1 MRIEGR
7 SGTEMEER
15 VSTVKERRLR
25 CVFEGGRAGAG
36 AATWGQRAIWE
47 AVRALGPEDAA
58 RYNVRG
64 GGAVTP
70 GYTASRIVEALG
82 LLLLRHE
89 SLRTHVALNGEGVLR
104 QTLFGAGE
112 LPVTV
117 VECAADEVEQ
127 QAAELLERISADP
140 FDAATDW
147 PIRVGI
153 IESRGTA
160 RHLVLACAH
169 TAIDGWGLR
178 HLILDLAELTENGG
192 SDNAQGRLQPLDEAA
207 FQTSPRGH
215 RQDTK
220 ARAYWLAKAEQGPR
234 GLLPVVAELPA
245 GTLFPNALLDSPALA
260 RAVPLLAEHLATS
273 PATVLLAAT
282 AATVSRLGGSPEV
295 LFQVVVNNRFQP
307 GLDRAVSTVAQE
319 GLFHIT
325 VTDAPFSELVRRAV
339 GASLAAYRHAYYDKT
354 VLDGELAEL
363 RASADGAA
371 DLTCFVND
379 TRGLMPSPE
388 TPRTGALRAAATAD
402 AFEVAKSDEASDAV
416 DAADSPE
423 ALDRL
428 RPRTELRWPVEFPP
442 REQVSFALDAVD
454 LPGSLGLTM
463 TADPGRLPR
472 PEMERLLYGI
482 EDCVVE
488 EALRTVMTGH

>member
-1 MRIEGR
+1 
-7 SGTEMEER
+7 MEER
-15 VSTVKERRLR
+15 VGTVKERRLR

-47 AVRALGPEDAA
+47 AVRALAPEDAA

-89 SLRTHVALNGEGVLR
+89 SLRTHISPNGEGVLR

-117 VECAADEVEQ
+117 VECAADEVEP
-127 QAAELLERISADP
+127 QAAALLERVSADP
-140 FDAATDW
+140 FDAASDW

-153 IESRGTA
+153 IESGGTA
-160 RHLVLACAH
+160 RHLALAVAH
-169 TAIDGWGLR
+169 TAVDGWGLR
-178 HLILDLAELTENGG
+178 HLVLDLAELTENGG
-192 SDNAQGRLQPLDEAA
+192 SEDAQGRLQPLDEAA
-207 FQTSPRGH
+207 FQTSPRGR
-215 RQDTK
+215 RQDAK

-234 GLLPVVAELPA
+234 QLLPVRAELPA
-245 GTLFPNALLDSPALA
+245 GALFPNALLDSPALA
-260 RAVPLLAEHLATS
+260 RAVPLLSEQLAAS
-273 PATVLLAAT
+273 PATILLAAA

-319 GLFHIT
+319 GLFNIT
-325 VTDAPFSELVRRAV
+325 VTDAPFSDLVRRAV
-339 GASLAAYRHAYYDKT
+339 GASLATYRHAYYDKT
-354 VLDGELAEL
+354 LLDAELAEL
-363 RASADGAA
+363 RGSEAGAA

-388 TPRTGALRAAATAD
+388 TPQAAAA
-402 AFEVAKSDEASDAV
+402 EVLARANGSEIAKAVDAV
-416 DAADSPE
+416 DSPE
-423 ALDRL
+423 ELDRL
-428 RPRTELRWPVEFPP
+428 RARTELRWPVEFPP

-463 TADPGRLPR
+463 TADPSRLPR
-472 PEMERLLYGI
+472 PEMEQLLRGI

-488 EALRTVMTGH
+488 EALRAFVTDH